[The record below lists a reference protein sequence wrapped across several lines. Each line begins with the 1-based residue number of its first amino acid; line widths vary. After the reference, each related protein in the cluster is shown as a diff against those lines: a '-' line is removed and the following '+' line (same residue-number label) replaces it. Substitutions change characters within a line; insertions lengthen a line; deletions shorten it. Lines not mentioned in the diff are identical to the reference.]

1 MLRPGESHDTVT
13 PLRVARILWRRKLVC
28 LIVAAVVFLG
38 GSAYLLTRPRIYEST
53 SSVALL
59 PVSNNAAVLPNYP
72 NLIAS
77 LIPTYVQLVSSSAL
91 LDQVAPTLP
100 FRVSANQLAGNVFA
114 ETLSNAAV
122 INIVGES
129 TDPVRAQEIAAATAT
144 VFLAHVRGNGV
155 VVAQIYARPTVPDQ
169 PSSPKTKLLLAVILI
184 VAVALGLGAGLIWDR
199 LFGRAEDEDHL
210 TEIPAQPPVLGIIR
224 ESGPD
229 SAISS
234 IRGGPEDTVAHDGWQ
249 SLRTNF
255 MYALLGQQMHSVT
268 VISAVPGPAKTTVAV
283 GLAATV
289 ADMGLAV
296 ILVDADVRRS
306 TLHEVFSLDNGQ
318 GLTSTMLDGAE
329 PASLL
334 RRVPTIAGLQVV
346 TAGPPLPA
354 QQDEASIYREQL
366 PQLTRL
372 ADLVIVDGP
381 SLRGGRGAGLVAR
394 LTDGVV
400 LVVHSELLT
409 WKQVRAIVRE
419 LTSSGARVLGTVVT
433 GMGSPA
439 DLGESPADLGES

>member
-1 MLRPGESHDTVT
+1 LLRPSESHDTIT
-13 PLRVARILWRRKLVC
+13 PQRVVRILWRRRLVC

-38 GSAYLLTRPRIYEST
+38 GAAYLLTRPRIYESS
-53 SSVALL
+53 SSVAFL

-72 NLIAS
+72 NLITS

-91 LDQVAPTLP
+91 LDQVAPMLP
-100 FRVSANQLAGNVFA
+100 FRITASQLANDVFG
-114 ETLSNAAV
+114 ESLSNAAV
-122 INIVGES
+122 INIVGVS
-129 TDPVRAQEIAAATAT
+129 TDPVRAQEIAAATAS

-169 PSSPKTKLLLAVILI
+169 PSSPKTKLLLPLMLI

-199 LFGRAEDEDHL
+199 LFGGAEDEDRS
-210 TEIPAQPPVLGIIR
+210 TETTPRPPVLGIVP
-224 ESGPD
+224 ESGLD
-229 SAISS
+229 SAVGS
-234 IRGGPEDTVAHDGWQ
+234 IRGGPEDTVAHDGWH

-268 VISAVPGPAKTTVAV
+268 VISAEPGPAKTTVAA

-289 ADMGLAV
+289 AEMGLAV
-296 ILVDADVRRS
+296 VLVDADVRRS
-306 TLHEVFSLDNGQ
+306 KLHEVFSLDNGQ
-318 GLTSTMLDGAE
+318 GLTSTILDGAE

-334 RRVPTIAGLQVV
+334 RSVPTIAGLQVV

-366 PQLTRL
+366 PQLTSL

-381 SLRGGRGAGLVAR
+381 SLRGDMGAGLVAR

-400 LVVHSELLT
+400 LVVHSELVT
-409 WKQVRAIVRE
+409 WKQVRATIRE
-419 LTSSGARVLGTVVT
+419 LTASGARVLGTVLT

>member
-1 MLRPGESHDTVT
+1 MLRPSESHDTVT

-38 GSAYLLTRPRIYEST
+38 GAAYLLTRPRIYEST

-100 FRVSANQLAGNVFA
+100 FRISANQLAGDVFA

-129 TDPVRAQEIAAATAT
+129 TDPVRAQEIAAATAS

-169 PSSPKTKLLLAVILI
+169 PSSPKTKLLLAAHTDRGGGPRPGCWADLGPAFRPRGRRGSPYRDNGPAPGARDNPGVRAGQRNQLNSWRSGRHGCPRRL
-184 VAVALGLGAGLIWDR
+184 AVAADQLHVRLAWPADAFCDR
-199 LFGRAEDEDHL
+199 HQRRTGTGQDH
-210 TEIPAQPPVLGIIR
+210 R
-224 ESGPD
+224 RS
-229 SAISS
+229 
-234 IRGGPEDTVAHDGWQ
+234 
-249 SLRTNF
+249 
-255 MYALLGQQMHSVT
+255 
-268 VISAVPGPAKTTVAV
+268 

-306 TLHEVFSLDNGQ
+306 KLHEVFSLDNGQ
-318 GLTSTMLDGAE
+318 GLTSTILDGAE

-334 RRVPTIAGLQVV
+334 RSVPTIAGLQVV

-381 SLRGGRGAGLVAR
+381 SLRGDRGAGLVAR

-409 WKQVRAIVRE
+409 WKQVRATVRE
-419 LTSSGARVLGTVVT
+419 LTSSGARVLGTVLT

-439 DLGESPADLGES
+439 DLGESPADPGES

>member
-1 MLRPGESHDTVT
+1 M
-13 PLRVARILWRRKLVC
+13 RVARILWRRRLVC

-38 GSAYLLTRPRIYEST
+38 GAAYLLTRPRIYEST
-53 SSVALL
+53 SSVAFL

-72 NLIAS
+72 N
-77 LIPTYVQLVSSSAL
+77 SAL

-100 FRVSANQLAGNVFA
+100 FRISASELANDVFG
-114 ETLSNAAV
+114 ESLSNAAV
-122 INIVGES
+122 INIVGVS
-129 TDPVRAQEIAAATAT
+129 TDPVRAQQIAAATAS

-169 PSSPKTKLLLAVILI
+169 PASPKTKLLLPLILI

-199 LFGRAEDEDHL
+199 LLGRAEDEDHPVE
-210 TEIPAQPPVLGIIR
+210 TMPRPPVLGVIP

-229 SAISS
+229 SALSS
-234 IRGGPEDTVAHDGWQ
+234 IHGGPEDTVAHDGWH

-268 VISAVPGPAKTTVAV
+268 VLSAEPGPAKTTVAA
-283 GLAATV
+283 GLAAAV
-289 ADMGLAV
+289 AELGLAV
-296 ILVDADVRRS
+296 VLVDADVRRS
-306 TLHEVFSLDNGQ
+306 KLHEVFSMDNGQ
-318 GLTSTMLDGAE
+318 GLTSTILDGAE

-334 RRVPTIAGLQVV
+334 RSVPTIAGLQVV

-354 QQDEASIYREQL
+354 QQDEASIYKEQL
-366 PQLTRL
+366 PQLTGL

-381 SLRGGRGAGLVAR
+381 SLRGNMGAGLVAR

-400 LVVHSELLT
+400 LVVHSELIT
-409 WKQVRAIVRE
+409 WMQVRATVRE
-419 LTSSGARVLGTVVT
+419 LTSSGARVLGTVLT
-433 GMGSPA
+433 GMGSPV
-439 DLGESPADLGES
+439 DPGES

>member
-1 MLRPGESHDTVT
+1 LLRPSESPDTVT
-13 PLRVARILWRRKLVC
+13 ALRVARILWRRKLVC

-38 GSAYLLTRPRIYEST
+38 GAAYLLTRPRIYQS
-53 SSVALL
+53 SASVALL

-100 FRVSANQLAGNVFA
+100 FRTSASELSNEVFA
-114 ETLSNAAV
+114 GTLSNAAV

-129 TDPVRAQEIAAATAT
+129 TDPVRAQQIAAATT
-144 VFLAHVRGNGV
+144 SVFLAHVRGNGV
-155 VVAQIYARPTVPDQ
+155 VVAQVYARPTVPDQ
-169 PSSPKTKLLLAVILI
+169 PSSPKKKLLLGVILI
-184 VAVALGLGAGLIWDR
+184 MAVVLGLAAGLIWDR
-199 LFGRAEDEDHL
+199 LFGRAEDGDHP
-210 TEIPAQPPVLGIIR
+210 TETTPRPPVLGVVR
-224 ESGPD
+224 ESDG
-229 SAISS
+229 AVSS
-234 IRGGPEDTVAHDGWQ
+234 LRGGLEDTVAHDGWH

-268 VISAVPGPAKTTVAV
+268 VISAEPGPAKTTVAA

-289 ADMGLAV
+289 AEMGLTV
-296 ILVDADVRRS
+296 VLVDADVRRS
-306 TLHEVFSLDNGQ
+306 KLHEVFGLDNGK
-318 GLTSTMLDGAE
+318 GLTSTILDGAE

-334 RRVPTIAGLQVV
+334 RSVPTIAGLQVV
-346 TAGPPLPA
+346 TAGPPLPT
-354 QQDEASIYREQL
+354 QQDEASIYKEQL
-366 PQLTRL
+366 PHLTGL

-381 SLRGGRGAGLVAR
+381 SLRGNMGAGLVAR

-409 WKQVRAIVRE
+409 WKQVRATVRE
-419 LTSSGARVLGTVVT
+419 LTSSGARVLGTVLT
-433 GMGSPA
+433 GMGDPA
-439 DLGESPADLGES
+439 DPGGS

>member
-1 MLRPGESHDTVT
+1 MLRPSESNDTVT
-13 PLRVARILWRRKLVC
+13 ALRVARILWRRKLVC

-38 GSAYLLTRPRIYEST
+38 GAAYLLTRPRIYQS
-53 SSVALL
+53 SASVAFL

-72 NLIAS
+72 NLITS

-100 FRVSANQLAGNVFA
+100 FRISAGDLANDVFA

-122 INIVGES
+122 INIVGVS
-129 TDPVRAQEIAAATAT
+129 TDPVRAQEIAAATAS

-155 VVAQIYARPTVPDQ
+155 VVAQIYAKPTVPDQ
-169 PSSPKTKLLLAVILI
+169 PSSPKRKLLLPVILI
-184 VAVALGLGAGLIWDR
+184 VAMALGLGAGLIWDR
-199 LFGRAEDEDHL
+199 LFGRAEDGDHP
-210 TEIPAQPPVLGIIR
+210 TEITAQPPVLGIIR
-224 ESGPD
+224 EAGAD
-229 SAISS
+229 SAFSS
-234 IRGGPEDTVAHDGWQ
+234 IRGGLEDNVAHDGWQ

-255 MYALLGQQMHSVT
+255 MYALLGQQLHSVT
-268 VISAVPGPAKTTVAV
+268 VISVVPGPAKTTVAA

-296 ILVDADVRRS
+296 VLVDADVRRS
-306 TLHEVFSLDNGQ
+306 NLHEVFSLDNGQ
-318 GLTSTMLDGAE
+318 GLTSTILDGAE

-354 QQDEASIYREQL
+354 QQDEASIYKEQL
-366 PQLTRL
+366 PQLTCL

-381 SLRGGRGAGLVAR
+381 SLRGDMGAGVVAR

-400 LVVHSELLT
+400 LVVHSDLLT
-409 WKQVRAIVRE
+409 WTQVKAAVRE
-419 LTSSGARVLGTVVT
+419 LTSSGARVLGTVLT
-433 GMGSPA
+433 GSGSPA
-439 DLGESPADLGES
+439 NTGES